1 VIATRVRTLHV
12 VAVLLLS
19 LLAVPPVVL
28 SNQEVRIL
36 GVIVSIDNRKE
47 TFLIR
52 EMGSTVQG
60 RTWSVRVTSGTVG
73 RRPED
78 RVATGAAP
86 TLRLLRVGDIAEVVG
101 VIFAG
106 NQLLARQVS
115 VRSPA
120 GSNGR
125 DREVGRDIR
134 LRGTILDLQT
144 HAQGIFRLQES
155 SGVWGFA
162 WTVQLHPQIKVQG
175 QLDDRGEEKVD
186 GTGIQVALRLLRVGD
201 LVDVEGRVIGTQQI
215 QAREIRLRG
224 QTGAFPVP
232 VPGPVPFPG
241 QTVIISPREGEEIGT
256 EEFSVIGQTV
266 PGAQVRIG
274 VSARFGVFQV
284 QVAGGTVTADHTGY
298 FVFAVRPSVRIP
310 GSLYT
315 ITATSMIHGQT
326 APAVSVTVR
335 QL

>member
-1 VIATRVRTLHV
+1 MRVRTLPV
-12 VAVLLLS
+12 VAALLLP
-19 LLAVPPVVL
+19 LLAIPPAVL

-36 GVIVSIDNRKE
+36 GVIVSIDNRQE
-47 TFLIR
+47 TFLLQ
-52 EMGSTVQG
+52 ELGSTVQG
-60 RTWSVRVTSGTVG
+60 RIWSVRVTSGTVG

-101 VIFAG
+101 TIFAG
-106 NQLLARQVS
+106 NQLLARQVT
-115 VRSPA
+115 VRSA
-120 GSNGR
+120 SGGNGR
-125 DREVGRDIR
+125 DRELGRDIR
-134 LRGTILDLQT
+134 LRGTIIDLQT

-155 SGVWGFA
+155 TGAGGFP
-162 WTVQLHPQIKVQG
+162 WTVQLHAQVKVEG

-186 GTGIQVALRLLRVGD
+186 GRGPQIAMRLLRVGD
-201 LVDVEGRVIGTQQI
+201 VVDVQGRVIGRQQI
-215 QAREIRLRG
+215 QAREIRFRG

-241 QTVIISPREGEEIGT
+241 QTVIISPHEGEEIGT

-298 FVFAVRPSVRIP
+298 FVFVVRPSVRIP

-315 ITATSMIHGQT
+315 ITATSIIQGQT

>member
-1 VIATRVRTLHV
+1 MRVRTLPL
-12 VAVLLLS
+12 VAVLLVP
-19 LLAVPPVVL
+19 LLTVPPVVL

-36 GVIVSIDNRKE
+36 GVIVSIDNRQE
-47 TFLIR
+47 TFLIQ
-52 EMGSTVQG
+52 ELGSTAQG

-78 RVATGAAP
+78 RVGKGAAP
-86 TLRLLRVGDIAEVVG
+86 TLRLLRLGDVAEVEG

-106 NQLLARQVS
+106 NQVLARQVT
-115 VRSPA
+115 VRSA
-120 GSNGR
+120 SGGNGR
-125 DREVGRDIR
+125 DRELGRDIR
-134 LRGTILDLQT
+134 LRGTIIDLQT
-144 HAQGIFRLQES
+144 HAQGVFRLQES
-155 SGVWGFA
+155 SGVRGFL
-162 WTVQLHPQIKVQG
+162 WTVQLHPQITVQG
-175 QLDDRGEEKVD
+175 QLDDRGEERVE
-186 GTGIQVALRLLRVGD
+186 GRGHQVALRLLRVGD
-201 LVDVEGRVIGTQQI
+201 LVDVEGRVIGSQQI
-215 QAREIRLRG
+215 QAREIRFRG

-241 QTVIISPREGEEIGT
+241 QTVIISPRQGEEIET

-284 QVAGGTVTADHTGY
+284 QVASGTVTADHNGY
-298 FVFAVRPSVRIP
+298 FVFVVRPSLRIP
-310 GSLYT
+310 GSVYT
-315 ITATSMIHGQT
+315 ITVTSTFQGQS